1 MPRRTILTERQRE
14 ALFGLPEDEDSILRH
29 YVLSDEDMR
38 HVKTRRRP
46 GNRLGFALQLCAL
59 RYPGRLLQP
68 GELIPDPIIKFIGA
82 QLGLS
87 KSDLADYA
95 ERRQT
100 RYQHSV
106 SLQNLY
112 GYRTYQ
118 ASDLDFAQWL
128 ASAAEQARSNEGLAH
143 EVVAEM
149 RLRCIVVPAP
159 STVERLCADA
169 LVAADNR
176 ISRRIADRLDTD
188 SPHCSAKRP

>member
-14 ALFGLPEDEDSILRH
+14 ALFGLPTDEGSMLRH

-59 RYPGRLLQP
+59 RYPGRILQP
-68 GELIPDPIIKFIGA
+68 GEFIPDPIIKFIGA

-112 GYRTYQ
+112 GYRNYQ
-118 ASDLDFAQWL
+118 ASDRDFAQWL
-128 ASAAEQARSNEGLAH
+128 ASASS
-143 EVVAEM
+143 
-149 RLRCIVVPAP
+149 CSKP
-159 STVERLCADA
+159 CA
-169 LVAADNR
+169 LT
-176 ISRRIADRLDTD
+176 SC
-188 SPHCSAKRP
+188 H